1 MNKRL
6 KEGEYMKVR
15 VHELAKKYDIK
26 NKEFL
31 EILKKDIGITVTSH
45 LSNLDEDQVKK
56 IDDYFAKMNMLKV
69 ETVEPVK
76 VHKEKKDEKPIRKI
90 MDEDENDEGEGYS
103 QKNNKKSK
111 FQQSKN
117 KKNNITFE
125 EDGNN
130 HKNKSKKKKGRRT
143 DFVLKTVEATPD
155 VVEEDGI
162 KIIKFRGELTLGDF
176 AEKLGIN
183 SAEIIKKLFLKGQML
198 TINSPITLS
207 MAEDLAADYDVLV
220 EEEQEV
226 ELDFGEKFDLEIEDK
241 AADLKERPP
250 VITIMGHVD
259 HGKTSLLDAIRTTN
273 VVGGEAGGITQK
285 IGAYQVVKDGK
296 RITFIDTPG
305 HEAFTDMRARG
316 AQVTDIAILV
326 VAADDGVMPQTV
338 EAISHAKVAKVP
350 IIVAVNKIDKPES
363 NPMKVKQELM
373 EHGLVSAEWG
383 GDVEFVE
390 VSAKQKINLDGLL
403 DTILITAEILEL
415 KGNTKKRAKG
425 VVLESRLDPK
435 IGPIADILVQ
445 EGTLKIGDVIVAG
458 EVQGKVKAL
467 LNDKGER
474 VNNAAVS
481 QPVEVIGFNNV
492 PDAGDT
498 MYVIQNE
505 QHAKR
510 IVEEV
515 RKERKI
521 QETTKKTISLESLS
535 DQLKHEDLKELNL
548 ILRADS
554 KGSVDALR
562 DSLLKLSNDEVAV
575 NIIQAASGAITE
587 SDIKLAEAAGAI
599 IIGFNVRPTTKA
611 LKEAETN
618 KVEIRTSGIIY
629 HIIEDIE
636 KALAGMLDPEFKE
649 EYQGRIEIKKV
660 FKVSKVGNVAGCVV
674 IDGKVKSDSNIRILR
689 DNVVIYEGKLAS
701 LKRFKDDAKEV
712 VAGQECGLGV
722 ENFNDIK
729 EGDVVEAFEMV
740 EVKRTLK

>member
-1 MNKRL
+1 
-6 KEGEYMKVR
+6 MKVR
-15 VHELAKKYDIK
+15 VHELAKKYELK

-31 EILKKDIGITVTSH
+31 EILKKDIGVSVTSH

-76 VHKEKKDEKPIRKI
+76 MYKEKKEEKPIRKI
-90 MDEDENDEGEGYS
+90 IDEEDEVEEG

-111 FQQSKN
+111 IQQKTKKN
-117 KKNNITFE
+117 NNITFD
-125 EDGNN
+125 EDGNS

-176 AEKLGIN
+176 AEKLGVN
-183 SAEIIKKLFLKGQML
+183 SGEIIKKLFLKGQML
-198 TINSPITLS
+198 TINSPITLE
-207 MAEDLAADYDVLV
+207 MAEELAGEYDALV

-226 ELDFGEKFDLEIEDK
+226 ELDFGEKFALEIEDRE
-241 AADLKERPP
+241 ADLKERPP

-273 VVGGEAGGITQK
+273 VVEGEAGGITQK

-350 IIVAVNKIDKPES
+350 IIVAVNKIDKPEA

-373 EHGLVSAEWG
+373 EHGIVSVEWG

-390 VSAKQKINLDGLL
+390 VSAKKKINLDGLL

-415 KGNTKKRAKG
+415 KGNVKKRAKG

-474 VNNAAVS
+474 VNTAIVS

-575 NIIQAASGAITE
+575 NVIQAASGAITE

-740 EVKRTLK
+740 EIKRTLK

>member
-1 MNKRL
+1 MI
-6 KEGEYMKVR
+6 KEGDKMKVR
-15 VHELAKKYDIK
+15 VHELAKKYELK

-31 EILKKDIGITVTSH
+31 EILKKDIGVSVTSH

-76 VHKEKKDEKPIRKI
+76 MYKEKKEEKPIRKI
-90 MDEDENDEGEGYS
+90 IDEEDEVEEG

-111 FQQSKN
+111 IQQKTKKN
-117 KKNNITFE
+117 NNITFD
-125 EDGNN
+125 EDGNS

-176 AEKLGIN
+176 AEKLGVN
-183 SAEIIKKLFLKGQML
+183 SGEIIKKLFLKGQML
-198 TINSPITLS
+198 TINSPITLE
-207 MAEDLAADYDVLV
+207 MAEELAGEYDALV

-226 ELDFGEKFDLEIEDK
+226 ELDFGEKFALEIEDRE
-241 AADLKERPP
+241 ADLKERPP

-273 VVGGEAGGITQK
+273 VVEGEAGGITQK
-285 IGAYQVVKDGK
+285 IGAYQVEKDGK

-350 IIVAVNKIDKPES
+350 IIVAVNKIDKPEA

-373 EHGLVSAEWG
+373 EHGIVSVEWG

-390 VSAKQKINLDGLL
+390 VSAKKKINLDGLL

-415 KGNTKKRAKG
+415 KGNVKKRAKG

-474 VNNAAVS
+474 VNTAIVS

-740 EVKRTLK
+740 EIKRTLK

>member
-1 MNKRL
+1 
-6 KEGEYMKVR
+6 MKVR
-15 VHELAKKYDIK
+15 VHELAKKYELK

-31 EILKKDIGITVTSH
+31 EILKKDIGVSVTSH

-76 VHKEKKDEKPIRKI
+76 MYKEKKEEKPIRKI
-90 MDEDENDEGEGYS
+90 IDEEDEVEEG
-103 QKNNKKSK
+103 QKNNKKTK
-111 FQQSKN
+111 IQQKIKKN
-117 KKNNITFE
+117 NNITFD
-125 EDGNN
+125 EDGNS

-176 AEKLGIN
+176 AEKLGVN
-183 SAEIIKKLFLKGQML
+183 SGEIIKKLFLKGQML
-198 TINSPITLS
+198 TINSTITLE
-207 MAEDLAADYDVLV
+207 MAEELAGEYDALV

-226 ELDFGEKFDLEIEDK
+226 ELDFGEKFALEIEDRE
-241 AADLKERPP
+241 ADLKERPP

-273 VVGGEAGGITQK
+273 VVEGEAGGITQK

-350 IIVAVNKIDKPES
+350 IIVAVNKIDKPEA

-373 EHGLVSAEWG
+373 EHGIVSVEWG

-390 VSAKQKINLDGLL
+390 VSAKKKINLDGLL
-403 DTILITAEILEL
+403 DTILITSEILEL
-415 KGNTKKRAKG
+415 KGNVRKRAKG

-474 VNNAAVS
+474 VNTAIVS

-729 EGDVVEAFEMV
+729 DGDVVEAFEMI
-740 EVKRTLK
+740 EIKRTLK

>member
-1 MNKRL
+1 
-6 KEGEYMKVR
+6 MKVR
-15 VHELAKKYDIK
+15 VHELAKKYELK

-31 EILKKDIGITVTSH
+31 EILKKDIGVSVTSH

-76 VHKEKKDEKPIRKI
+76 MYKEKKEEKPIRKI
-90 MDEDENDEGEGYS
+90 IDEDEIEEG

-111 FQQSKN
+111 IQQKTKKN
-117 KKNNITFE
+117 NNITFD
-125 EDGNN
+125 EDGNS

-176 AEKLGIN
+176 AEKLGVN
-183 SAEIIKKLFLKGQML
+183 SGEIIKKLFLKGQML
-198 TINSPITLS
+198 TINSPITLE
-207 MAEDLAADYDVLV
+207 MAEELAGEYDALV

-226 ELDFGEKFDLEIEDK
+226 ELDFGEKFDLEIEDRE
-241 AADLKERPP
+241 ADLKERPP

-273 VVGGEAGGITQK
+273 VVEGEAGGITQK

-350 IIVAVNKIDKPES
+350 IIVAVNKIDKPEA

-373 EHGLVSAEWG
+373 EHGIVSVEWG

-390 VSAKQKINLDGLL
+390 VSAKKKINLDGLL
-403 DTILITAEILEL
+403 DTILITSEILEL
-415 KGNTKKRAKG
+415 KGNVKKRAKG

-435 IGPIADILVQ
+435 MGPIADILVQ

-474 VNNAAVS
+474 VNTAIVS

-611 LKEAETN
+611 LKEAEAS

-660 FKVSKVGNVAGCVV
+660 FKVSKVGNIAGCVV

-740 EVKRTLK
+740 EIKRTLK

>member
-1 MNKRL
+1 MI
-6 KEGEYMKVR
+6 KEGDKMKVR
-15 VHELAKKYDIK
+15 VHELAKKYELK

-31 EILKKDIGITVTSH
+31 EILKKDIGVSVTSH

-76 VHKEKKDEKPIRKI
+76 MYKEKKEEKPIRKI
-90 MDEDENDEGEGYS
+90 IDEEDEVEEG
-103 QKNNKKSK
+103 QKNNKKPK
-111 FQQSKN
+111 IQQKTKKN
-117 KKNNITFE
+117 NNITFD
-125 EDGNN
+125 EDGNS

-183 SAEIIKKLFLKGQML
+183 SGEIIKKLFLKGQML
-198 TINSPITLS
+198 TINSPITLE
-207 MAEDLAADYDVLV
+207 MAEELAGEYDALV

-226 ELDFGEKFDLEIEDK
+226 ELDFGEKFALEIEDRE
-241 AADLKERPP
+241 ADLKERPP

-273 VVGGEAGGITQK
+273 VVEGEAGGITQK

-350 IIVAVNKIDKPES
+350 IIVAVNKIDKPEA

-373 EHGLVSAEWG
+373 EHGIVSVEWG

-390 VSAKQKINLDGLL
+390 VSAKKKINLDGLL
-403 DTILITAEILEL
+403 DTILITSEILEL
-415 KGNTKKRAKG
+415 KGNVKKRAKG

-474 VNNAAVS
+474 VNTAIVS

-740 EVKRTLK
+740 EIKRTLK

>member
-1 MNKRL
+1 
-6 KEGEYMKVR
+6 MKVR
-15 VHELAKKYDIK
+15 VHELAKKYELK

-31 EILKKDIGITVTSH
+31 EILKKDIGVSVTSH

-76 VHKEKKDEKPIRKI
+76 MYKEKKEEKPIRKI
-90 MDEDENDEGEGYS
+90 IDEDEIEEG
-103 QKNNKKSK
+103 QKNNKKPK
-111 FQQSKN
+111 IQQKIKKN
-117 KKNNITFE
+117 NNITFD
-125 EDGNN
+125 EDGNS

-176 AEKLGIN
+176 AEKLGVN
-183 SAEIIKKLFLKGQML
+183 SGEIIKKLFLKGQML
-198 TINSPITLS
+198 TINSPITLE
-207 MAEDLAADYDVLV
+207 MAEELAGEYDALV

-226 ELDFGEKFDLEIEDK
+226 ELDFGEKFALEIEDRE
-241 AADLKERPP
+241 ADLKERPP

-273 VVGGEAGGITQK
+273 VVEGEAGGITQK

-350 IIVAVNKIDKPES
+350 IIVAVNKIDKPEA

-373 EHGLVSAEWG
+373 EHGIVSVEWG

-390 VSAKQKINLDGLL
+390 VSAKKKINLDGLL
-403 DTILITAEILEL
+403 DTILITSEILEL
-415 KGNTKKRAKG
+415 KGNVKKRAKG

-474 VNNAAVS
+474 VNTAIVS

-492 PDAGDT
+492 TDAGDT

-660 FKVSKVGNVAGCVV
+660 FKVSKIGNVAGCVV
-674 IDGKVKSDSNIRILR
+674 IDGKVKNDSNIRILR

-740 EVKRTLK
+740 EIKRTLK

>member
-1 MNKRL
+1 
-6 KEGEYMKVR
+6 MKVR
-15 VHELAKKYDIK
+15 VHELAKKYELK

-31 EILKKDIGITVTSH
+31 EILKKDIGVSVTSH

-76 VHKEKKDEKPIRKI
+76 MYKEKKEEKPIRKI
-90 MDEDENDEGEGYS
+90 IDEDEIEEG
-103 QKNNKKSK
+103 QKNNKKPK
-111 FQQSKN
+111 IQQKIKKN
-117 KKNNITFE
+117 NNITFD
-125 EDGNN
+125 EDGNS

-183 SAEIIKKLFLKGQML
+183 SGEIIKKLFLKGQML
-198 TINSPITLS
+198 TINSPITLE
-207 MAEDLAADYDVLV
+207 MAEELAGEYDALV

-226 ELDFGEKFDLEIEDK
+226 ELDFGEKFALEIEDRE
-241 AADLKERPP
+241 ADLKERPP

-273 VVGGEAGGITQK
+273 VVEGEAGGITQK

-350 IIVAVNKIDKPES
+350 IIVAVNKIDKPEA

-373 EHGLVSAEWG
+373 EHGIVSVEWG

-390 VSAKQKINLDGLL
+390 VSAKKKINLDGLL
-403 DTILITAEILEL
+403 DTILITSEILEL
-415 KGNTKKRAKG
+415 KGNVKKRAKG

-435 IGPIADILVQ
+435 MGPIADILVQ

-474 VNNAAVS
+474 VNTAIVS

-674 IDGKVKSDSNIRILR
+674 IDGKVKNDSNIRILR

-740 EVKRTLK
+740 EIKRTLK

>member
-1 MNKRL
+1 
-6 KEGEYMKVR
+6 MKVR
-15 VHELAKKYDIK
+15 VHELAKKYELK

-31 EILKKDIGITVTSH
+31 EILKKDIGVSVTSH

-76 VHKEKKDEKPIRKI
+76 MYKEKKEEKPIRKI
-90 MDEDENDEGEGYS
+90 IDEEDEVEEA
-103 QKNNKKSK
+103 QKNNKKPK
-111 FQQSKN
+111 IQQKIKKN
-117 KKNNITFE
+117 NNITFD
-125 EDGNN
+125 EDGNS

-176 AEKLGIN
+176 AEKLGVN
-183 SAEIIKKLFLKGQML
+183 SGEIIKKLFLKGQML
-198 TINSPITLS
+198 TINSPITLE
-207 MAEDLAADYDVLV
+207 MAEELAGEYDALV

-226 ELDFGEKFDLEIEDK
+226 ELDFGEKFALEIEDRE
-241 AADLKERPP
+241 ADLKERPP

-273 VVGGEAGGITQK
+273 VVEGEAGGITQK

-350 IIVAVNKIDKPES
+350 IIVAVNKIDKPEA

-373 EHGLVSAEWG
+373 EHGIVSVEWG

-390 VSAKQKINLDGLL
+390 VSAKKKINLDGLL
-403 DTILITAEILEL
+403 DTILITSEILEL
-415 KGNTKKRAKG
+415 KGNVKKRAKG

-474 VNNAAVS
+474 VNTAIVS

-740 EVKRTLK
+740 EIKRTLK

>member
-1 MNKRL
+1 MI
-6 KEGEYMKVR
+6 KEGDKMKVR
-15 VHELAKKYDIK
+15 VHELAKKYELK

-31 EILKKDIGITVTSH
+31 EILKKDIGVSVTSH

-76 VHKEKKDEKPIRKI
+76 MYKEKKEEKPIRKI
-90 MDEDENDEGEGYS
+90 IDEEDEVEEG
-103 QKNNKKSK
+103 QKNNKKTK
-111 FQQSKN
+111 IQQKIKKN
-117 KKNNITFE
+117 NNITFD
-125 EDGNN
+125 EDGNS

-176 AEKLGIN
+176 AEKLGVN
-183 SAEIIKKLFLKGQML
+183 SGEIIKKLFLKGQML
-198 TINSPITLS
+198 TINSPITLE
-207 MAEDLAADYDVLV
+207 MAEELAGEYDALV

-226 ELDFGEKFDLEIEDK
+226 ELDFGEKFALEIEDRE
-241 AADLKERPP
+241 ADLKERPP

-273 VVGGEAGGITQK
+273 VVEGEAGGITQK

-350 IIVAVNKIDKPES
+350 IIVAVNKIDKPEA

-373 EHGLVSAEWG
+373 EHGIVSVEWG

-390 VSAKQKINLDGLL
+390 VSAKKKINLDGLL
-403 DTILITAEILEL
+403 DTILITSEILEL
-415 KGNTKKRAKG
+415 KGNVRKRAKG

-474 VNNAAVS
+474 VENAIVS

-611 LKEAETN
+611 LKEAEAS

-740 EVKRTLK
+740 EIKRTLK

>member
-1 MNKRL
+1 
-6 KEGEYMKVR
+6 MKVR
-15 VHELAKKYDIK
+15 VHELAKKYELK

-31 EILKKDIGITVTSH
+31 EILKKDIGVSVTSH

-76 VHKEKKDEKPIRKI
+76 MYKEKKEEKPIRKI
-90 MDEDENDEGEGYS
+90 IDEEDEVEEG
-103 QKNNKKSK
+103 QKNNKKIK
-111 FQQSKN
+111 IQQKTKKN
-117 KKNNITFE
+117 NNITFD
-125 EDGNN
+125 EDGNS

-176 AEKLGIN
+176 AEKLGVN
-183 SAEIIKKLFLKGQML
+183 SGEIIKKLFLKGQML
-198 TINSPITLS
+198 TINSPITLE
-207 MAEDLAADYDVLV
+207 MAEELAGEYDALV

-226 ELDFGEKFDLEIEDK
+226 ELDFGEKFALEIEDRE
-241 AADLKERPP
+241 ADLKERPP

-273 VVGGEAGGITQK
+273 VVEGEAGGITQK

-350 IIVAVNKIDKPES
+350 IIVAVNKIDKPEA

-373 EHGLVSAEWG
+373 EHGIVSVEWG

-390 VSAKQKINLDGLL
+390 VSAKKKINLDGLL
-403 DTILITAEILEL
+403 DTILITSEILEL
-415 KGNTKKRAKG
+415 KGNVKKRAKG

-474 VNNAAVS
+474 VNTAIVS

-611 LKEAETN
+611 LKEAEAS

-729 EGDVVEAFEMV
+729 DGDVVEAFEMV
-740 EVKRTLK
+740 EIKRTLK

>member
-1 MNKRL
+1 
-6 KEGEYMKVR
+6 MKVR
-15 VHELAKKYDIK
+15 VHELAKKYELK

-31 EILKKDIGITVTSH
+31 EILKKDIGVSVTSH

-76 VHKEKKDEKPIRKI
+76 MYKEKKEEKPIRKI
-90 MDEDENDEGEGYS
+90 IDEDEIEEG
-103 QKNNKKSK
+103 QKNNKKPK
-111 FQQSKN
+111 IQQKIKKN
-117 KKNNITFE
+117 NNITFD
-125 EDGNN
+125 EDGNS

-176 AEKLGIN
+176 AEKLGVN
-183 SAEIIKKLFLKGQML
+183 SGEIIKKLFLKGQML
-198 TINSPITLS
+198 TINSPITLE
-207 MAEDLAADYDVLV
+207 MAEELAGEYDALV

-226 ELDFGEKFDLEIEDK
+226 ELDFGEKFDLEIEDRE
-241 AADLKERPP
+241 ADLKERPP

-273 VVGGEAGGITQK
+273 VVEGEAGGITQK

-350 IIVAVNKIDKPES
+350 IIVAVNKIDKPEA

-373 EHGLVSAEWG
+373 EHGIVSVEWG

-390 VSAKQKINLDGLL
+390 VSAKKKINLDGLL
-403 DTILITAEILEL
+403 DTILITSEILEL
-415 KGNTKKRAKG
+415 KGNVKKRAKG

-474 VNNAAVS
+474 VNTAIVS

-740 EVKRTLK
+740 EIKRTLK

>member
-1 MNKRL
+1 
-6 KEGEYMKVR
+6 MKVR
-15 VHELAKKYDIK
+15 VHELAKKYELK

-31 EILKKDIGITVTSH
+31 EILKKDIGVSVTSH

-76 VHKEKKDEKPIRKI
+76 MYKEKKEEKPIRKI
-90 MDEDENDEGEGYS
+90 IDEDEIEEG
-103 QKNNKKSK
+103 QKNNKKPK
-111 FQQSKN
+111 IQQKIKKN
-117 KKNNITFE
+117 NNITFD
-125 EDGNN
+125 EDGNS

-176 AEKLGIN
+176 AEKLGVN
-183 SAEIIKKLFLKGQML
+183 SGEIIKKLFLKGQML
-198 TINSPITLS
+198 TINSPITLE
-207 MAEDLAADYDVLV
+207 MAEELAGEYDALV

-226 ELDFGEKFDLEIEDK
+226 ELDFGEKFALEIEDRE
-241 AADLKERPP
+241 ADLKERPP

-273 VVGGEAGGITQK
+273 VVEGEAGGITQK

-350 IIVAVNKIDKPES
+350 IIVAVNKIDKPEA

-373 EHGLVSAEWG
+373 EHGIVSVEWG

-390 VSAKQKINLDGLL
+390 VSAKKKINLDGLL
-403 DTILITAEILEL
+403 DTILITSEILEL
-415 KGNTKKRAKG
+415 KGNVKKRAKG

-435 IGPIADILVQ
+435 MGPIADILVQ

-474 VNNAAVS
+474 VENAIVS

-740 EVKRTLK
+740 EIKRTLK

>member
-1 MNKRL
+1 
-6 KEGEYMKVR
+6 MKVR
-15 VHELAKKYDIK
+15 VHELAKKYELK

-31 EILKKDIGITVTSH
+31 EILKKDIGVSVTSH

-76 VHKEKKDEKPIRKI
+76 MYKEKKEEKPIRKI
-90 MDEDENDEGEGYS
+90 IDEEDEVEEG

-111 FQQSKN
+111 IQQKTKKN
-117 KKNNITFE
+117 NNITFD
-125 EDGNN
+125 EDGNS

-176 AEKLGIN
+176 AEKLGVN
-183 SAEIIKKLFLKGQML
+183 SGEIIKKLFLKGQML
-198 TINSPITLS
+198 TINSPITLE
-207 MAEDLAADYDVLV
+207 MAEELAGEYDALV

-226 ELDFGEKFDLEIEDK
+226 ELDFGEKFALEIEDRE
-241 AADLKERPP
+241 ADLKERPP

-273 VVGGEAGGITQK
+273 VVEGEAGGITQK

-350 IIVAVNKIDKPES
+350 IIVAVNKIDKPEA

-373 EHGLVSAEWG
+373 EHGIVSVEWG

-390 VSAKQKINLDGLL
+390 VSAKKKINLDGLL
-403 DTILITAEILEL
+403 DTILITSEILEL
-415 KGNTKKRAKG
+415 KGNVKKRAKG

-435 IGPIADILVQ
+435 MGPIADILVQ

-474 VNNAAVS
+474 VNTAIVS

-674 IDGKVKSDSNIRILR
+674 IDGKVKNDSNIRILR

-740 EVKRTLK
+740 EIKRTLK

>member
-1 MNKRL
+1 
-6 KEGEYMKVR
+6 MKVR
-15 VHELAKKYDIK
+15 VHELAKKYELK

-31 EILKKDIGITVTSH
+31 EILKKDIGVSVTSH

-76 VHKEKKDEKPIRKI
+76 MYKEKKEEKPIRKI
-90 MDEDENDEGEGYS
+90 IDEEDEVEEG

-111 FQQSKN
+111 IQQKTKKN
-117 KKNNITFE
+117 NNITFD
-125 EDGNN
+125 EDGNS

-176 AEKLGIN
+176 AEKLGVN
-183 SAEIIKKLFLKGQML
+183 SGEIIKKLFLKGQML
-198 TINSPITLS
+198 TINSPITLE
-207 MAEDLAADYDVLV
+207 MAEELAGEYDALV

-226 ELDFGEKFDLEIEDK
+226 ELDFGEKFALEIEDRE
-241 AADLKERPP
+241 ADLKERPP

-273 VVGGEAGGITQK
+273 VVEGEAGGITQK

-350 IIVAVNKIDKPES
+350 IIVAVNKIDKPEA

-373 EHGLVSAEWG
+373 EHGIVSVEWG

-390 VSAKQKINLDGLL
+390 VSAKKKINLDGLL
-403 DTILITAEILEL
+403 DTILITSEILEL
-415 KGNTKKRAKG
+415 KGNVKKRAKG

-474 VNNAAVS
+474 VNTAIVS

-660 FKVSKVGNVAGCVV
+660 FKVSKVGNIAGCVV
-674 IDGKVKSDSNIRILR
+674 IDGKVKNDSNIRILR

-729 EGDVVEAFEMV
+729 DGDVVEAFEMV
-740 EVKRTLK
+740 EIKRTLK

>member
-1 MNKRL
+1 
-6 KEGEYMKVR
+6 MKVR
-15 VHELAKKYDIK
+15 VHELAKKYELK

-31 EILKKDIGITVTSH
+31 EILKKDIGVSVTSH

-76 VHKEKKDEKPIRKI
+76 MYKEKKEEKPIRKI
-90 MDEDENDEGEGYS
+90 IDEEDEVEEG
-103 QKNNKKSK
+103 QKNNKKTK
-111 FQQSKN
+111 IQQKIKKN
-117 KKNNITFE
+117 NNITFD
-125 EDGNN
+125 EDGNS

-176 AEKLGIN
+176 AEKLGVN
-183 SAEIIKKLFLKGQML
+183 SGEIIKKLFLKGQML
-198 TINSPITLS
+198 TINSPITLE
-207 MAEDLAADYDVLV
+207 MAEELAGEYDALV

-226 ELDFGEKFDLEIEDK
+226 ELDFGEKFALEIEDRE
-241 AADLKERPP
+241 ADLKERPP

-273 VVGGEAGGITQK
+273 VVEGEAGGITQK

-350 IIVAVNKIDKPES
+350 IIVAVNKIDKPEA

-373 EHGLVSAEWG
+373 EHGIVSVEWG

-390 VSAKQKINLDGLL
+390 VSAKKKINLDGLL
-403 DTILITAEILEL
+403 DTILITSEILEL
-415 KGNTKKRAKG
+415 KGNVKKRAKG

-474 VNNAAVS
+474 VNTAIVS

-611 LKEAETN
+611 LKEAEAS

-674 IDGKVKSDSNIRILR
+674 IDGKVKNDSNIRILR

-740 EVKRTLK
+740 EIKRTLK

>member
-1 MNKRL
+1 
-6 KEGEYMKVR
+6 MKVR
-15 VHELAKKYDIK
+15 VHELAKKYELK

-31 EILKKDIGITVTSH
+31 EILKKDIGVSVTSH

-76 VHKEKKDEKPIRKI
+76 MYKEKKEEKPIRKI
-90 MDEDENDEGEGYS
+90 IDEDEIEEG
-103 QKNNKKSK
+103 QKNNKKPK
-111 FQQSKN
+111 IQQKIKKN
-117 KKNNITFE
+117 NNITFD
-125 EDGNN
+125 EDGNS

-176 AEKLGIN
+176 AEKLGVN
-183 SAEIIKKLFLKGQML
+183 SGEIIKKLFLKGQML
-198 TINSPITLS
+198 TINSPITLE
-207 MAEDLAADYDVLV
+207 MAEELAGEYDALV

-226 ELDFGEKFDLEIEDK
+226 ELDFGEKFALEIEDRE
-241 AADLKERPP
+241 ADLKERPP

-273 VVGGEAGGITQK
+273 VVEGEAGGITQK

-350 IIVAVNKIDKPES
+350 IIVAVNKIDKPEA

-373 EHGLVSAEWG
+373 EHGIVSVEWG

-390 VSAKQKINLDGLL
+390 VSAKKKINLDGLL
-403 DTILITAEILEL
+403 DTILITSEILEL
-415 KGNTKKRAKG
+415 KGNVKKRAKG

-474 VNNAAVS
+474 VNTAIVS

-660 FKVSKVGNVAGCVV
+660 FKVSKIGNVAGCVV

-740 EVKRTLK
+740 EIKRTLK

>member
-1 MNKRL
+1 
-6 KEGEYMKVR
+6 MKVR
-15 VHELAKKYDIK
+15 VHELAKKYELK

-31 EILKKDIGITVTSH
+31 EILKKDIGVSVTSH

-76 VHKEKKDEKPIRKI
+76 MYKEKKEEKPIRKI
-90 MDEDENDEGEGYS
+90 IDEDEIEEG
-103 QKNNKKSK
+103 QKNNKKPK
-111 FQQSKN
+111 IQQKIKKN
-117 KKNNITFE
+117 NNITFD
-125 EDGNN
+125 EDGNS

-176 AEKLGIN
+176 AEKLGVN
-183 SAEIIKKLFLKGQML
+183 SGEIIKKLFLKGQML
-198 TINSPITLS
+198 TINSPITLE
-207 MAEDLAADYDVLV
+207 MAEELAGEYDALV

-226 ELDFGEKFDLEIEDK
+226 ELDFGEKFALEIEDRE
-241 AADLKERPP
+241 ADLKERPP

-273 VVGGEAGGITQK
+273 VVEGEAGGITQK

-350 IIVAVNKIDKPES
+350 IIVAVNKIDKPEA

-373 EHGLVSAEWG
+373 EHGIVSVEWG

-390 VSAKQKINLDGLL
+390 VSAKKKINLDGLL
-403 DTILITAEILEL
+403 DTILITSEILEL
-415 KGNTKKRAKG
+415 KGNVKKRAKG

-474 VNNAAVS
+474 VNTAIVS

-521 QETTKKTISLESLS
+521 QETIKKTISLESLS

-674 IDGKVKSDSNIRILR
+674 IDGKVKNDSNIRILR

-740 EVKRTLK
+740 EIKRTLK

>member
-1 MNKRL
+1 
-6 KEGEYMKVR
+6 MKVR
-15 VHELAKKYDIK
+15 VHELAKKYELK

-31 EILKKDIGITVTSH
+31 EILKKDIGVSVTSH

-76 VHKEKKDEKPIRKI
+76 MYKEKKEEKPIRKI
-90 MDEDENDEGEGYS
+90 IDEEDEVEEG
-103 QKNNKKSK
+103 QKNNKKPK
-111 FQQSKN
+111 IQQKTKKN
-117 KKNNITFE
+117 NNITFD
-125 EDGNN
+125 EDGNS

-183 SAEIIKKLFLKGQML
+183 SGEIIKKLFLKGQML
-198 TINSPITLS
+198 TINSPITLE
-207 MAEDLAADYDVLV
+207 MAEELAGEYDALV

-226 ELDFGEKFDLEIEDK
+226 ELDFGEKFALEIEDRE
-241 AADLKERPP
+241 ADLKERPP

-273 VVGGEAGGITQK
+273 VVEGEAGGITQK

-350 IIVAVNKIDKPES
+350 IIVAVNKIDKPEA

-373 EHGLVSAEWG
+373 EHGIVSVEWG

-390 VSAKQKINLDGLL
+390 VSAKKKINLDGLL
-403 DTILITAEILEL
+403 DTILITSEILEL
-415 KGNTKKRAKG
+415 KGNVKKRAKG

-474 VNNAAVS
+474 VNTAIVS

-618 KVEIRTSGIIY
+618 RVEIRTSGIIY

-740 EVKRTLK
+740 EIKRTLK

>member
-1 MNKRL
+1 
-6 KEGEYMKVR
+6 MKVR
-15 VHELAKKYDIK
+15 VHELAKKYELK

-31 EILKKDIGITVTSH
+31 EILKKDIGVSVTSH

-76 VHKEKKDEKPIRKI
+76 MYKEKKEEKPIRKI
-90 MDEDENDEGEGYS
+90 IDEDEIEEG
-103 QKNNKKSK
+103 QKNNKKPK
-111 FQQSKN
+111 IQQKIKKN
-117 KKNNITFE
+117 NNITFD
-125 EDGNN
+125 EDGNS

-176 AEKLGIN
+176 AEKLGVN
-183 SAEIIKKLFLKGQML
+183 SGEIIKKLFLKGQML
-198 TINSPITLS
+198 TINSPITLE
-207 MAEDLAADYDVLV
+207 MAEELAGEYDALV

-226 ELDFGEKFDLEIEDK
+226 ELDFGEKFALEIEDRE
-241 AADLKERPP
+241 ADLKERPP

-273 VVGGEAGGITQK
+273 VVEGEAGGITQK

-350 IIVAVNKIDKPES
+350 IIVAVNKIDKPEA

-373 EHGLVSAEWG
+373 EHGIVSVEWG

-390 VSAKQKINLDGLL
+390 VSAKKKINLDGLL
-403 DTILITAEILEL
+403 DTILITSEILEL
-415 KGNTKKRAKG
+415 KGNVKKRAKG

-435 IGPIADILVQ
+435 MGPIADILVQ

-474 VNNAAVS
+474 VNTAIVS

-660 FKVSKVGNVAGCVV
+660 FKVSKIGNVAGCVV

-729 EGDVVEAFEMV
+729 DGDVVEAFEMV

>member
-1 MNKRL
+1 
-6 KEGEYMKVR
+6 MKVR
-15 VHELAKKYDIK
+15 VHELAKKYELK

-31 EILKKDIGITVTSH
+31 EILKKDIGVSVTSH

-69 ETVEPVK
+69 EIVEPVK
-76 VHKEKKDEKPIRKI
+76 MYKEKKEEKPIRKI
-90 MDEDENDEGEGYS
+90 IDEEDEVEEG
-103 QKNNKKSK
+103 QKNNKKPK
-111 FQQSKN
+111 LQQKTKKN
-117 KKNNITFE
+117 NNITFD
-125 EDGNN
+125 EDGNS

-176 AEKLGIN
+176 AEKLGVN
-183 SAEIIKKLFLKGQML
+183 SGEIIKKLFLKGQML
-198 TINSPITLS
+198 TINSTITLE
-207 MAEDLAADYDVLV
+207 MAEELAGEYDALV

-226 ELDFGEKFDLEIEDK
+226 ELDFGEKFALEIEDRE
-241 AADLKERPP
+241 ADLKERPP

-273 VVGGEAGGITQK
+273 VVEGEAGGITQK

-350 IIVAVNKIDKPES
+350 IIVAVNKIDKPEA

-373 EHGLVSAEWG
+373 EHGIVSVEWG

-390 VSAKQKINLDGLL
+390 VSAKKKINLDGLL
-403 DTILITAEILEL
+403 DTILITSEILEL
-415 KGNTKKRAKG
+415 KGNVKKRAKG

-474 VNNAAVS
+474 VNTAIVS

-674 IDGKVKSDSNIRILR
+674 IDGKVKNDSNIRILR

-740 EVKRTLK
+740 EIKRTLK

>member
-1 MNKRL
+1 
-6 KEGEYMKVR
+6 MKVR
-15 VHELAKKYDIK
+15 VHELAKKYELK

-31 EILKKDIGITVTSH
+31 EILKKDIGVSVTSH

-76 VHKEKKDEKPIRKI
+76 MYKEKKEEKPIRKI
-90 MDEDENDEGEGYS
+90 IDEEDEVEEG
-103 QKNNKKSK
+103 QKNNKKPK
-111 FQQSKN
+111 IQQKIKKN
-117 KKNNITFE
+117 NNITFD
-125 EDGNN
+125 EDGNS

-176 AEKLGIN
+176 AEKLGVN
-183 SAEIIKKLFLKGQML
+183 SGEIIKKLFLKGQML
-198 TINSPITLS
+198 TINSPITLE
-207 MAEDLAADYDVLV
+207 MAEELAGEYDALV

-226 ELDFGEKFDLEIEDK
+226 ELDFGEKFALEIEDRE
-241 AADLKERPP
+241 ADLKERPP

-273 VVGGEAGGITQK
+273 VVEGEAGGITQK

-350 IIVAVNKIDKPES
+350 IIVAVNKIDKPEA

-373 EHGLVSAEWG
+373 EHGIVSVEWG

-390 VSAKQKINLDGLL
+390 VSAKKKINLDGLL
-403 DTILITAEILEL
+403 DTILITSEILEL
-415 KGNTKKRAKG
+415 KGNVRKRAKG

-474 VNNAAVS
+474 VENAIVS

-674 IDGKVKSDSNIRILR
+674 IDGKVKNDSNIRILR

-740 EVKRTLK
+740 EIKRTLK

>member
-1 MNKRL
+1 
-6 KEGEYMKVR
+6 MKVR
-15 VHELAKKYDIK
+15 VHELAKKYELK

-31 EILKKDIGITVTSH
+31 EILKKDIGVSVTSH

-76 VHKEKKDEKPIRKI
+76 MYKEKKEEKPIRKI
-90 MDEDENDEGEGYS
+90 IDEEDEVEER
-103 QKNNKKSK
+103 QKNNKKPK
-111 FQQSKN
+111 IQQKTKKN
-117 KKNNITFE
+117 NNITFD
-125 EDGNN
+125 EDGNS

-176 AEKLGIN
+176 AEKLGVN
-183 SAEIIKKLFLKGQML
+183 SGEIIKKLFLKGQML
-198 TINSPITLS
+198 TINSPITLE
-207 MAEDLAADYDVLV
+207 MAEELAGEYDALV

-226 ELDFGEKFDLEIEDK
+226 ELDFGEKFALEIEDRE
-241 AADLKERPP
+241 ADLKERPP

-273 VVGGEAGGITQK
+273 VVEGEAGGITQK

-350 IIVAVNKIDKPES
+350 IIVAVNKIDKPEA

-373 EHGLVSAEWG
+373 EHGIVSVEWG

-390 VSAKQKINLDGLL
+390 VSAKKKINLDGLL
-403 DTILITAEILEL
+403 DTILITSEILEL
-415 KGNTKKRAKG
+415 KGNVKKRAKG

-474 VNNAAVS
+474 VNTAIVS

-729 EGDVVEAFEMV
+729 DGDVVEAFEMV
-740 EVKRTLK
+740 EIKRTLK

>member
-1 MNKRL
+1 
-6 KEGEYMKVR
+6 MKVR
-15 VHELAKKYDIK
+15 VHELAKKYELK

-31 EILKKDIGITVTSH
+31 EILKKDIGVSVTSH

-76 VHKEKKDEKPIRKI
+76 MYKEKKEEKPIRKI
-90 MDEDENDEGEGYS
+90 IDEDEVEEG

-111 FQQSKN
+111 IQQKTKKN
-117 KKNNITFE
+117 NNITFD
-125 EDGNN
+125 EDGNS

-176 AEKLGIN
+176 AEKLGVN
-183 SAEIIKKLFLKGQML
+183 SGEIIKKLFLKGQML
-198 TINSPITLS
+198 TINSPITLE
-207 MAEDLAADYDVLV
+207 MAEELAGEYDALV

-226 ELDFGEKFDLEIEDK
+226 ELDFGEKFALEIEDRE
-241 AADLKERPP
+241 ADLKERPP

-273 VVGGEAGGITQK
+273 VVEGEAGGITQK

-350 IIVAVNKIDKPES
+350 IIVAVNKIDKPEA

-373 EHGLVSAEWG
+373 EHGIVSVEWG

-390 VSAKQKINLDGLL
+390 VSAKKKINLDGLL
-403 DTILITAEILEL
+403 DTILITSEILEL
-415 KGNTKKRAKG
+415 KGNVKKRAKG

-474 VNNAAVS
+474 VNTAIVS

-740 EVKRTLK
+740 EIKRTLK

>member
-1 MNKRL
+1 MI
-6 KEGEYMKVR
+6 KEGDKMKVR
-15 VHELAKKYDIK
+15 VHELAKKYELK

-31 EILKKDIGITVTSH
+31 EILKKDIGVSVTSH

-76 VHKEKKDEKPIRKI
+76 MYKEKKEEKPIRKI
-90 MDEDENDEGEGYS
+90 IDEEDEVEEG

-111 FQQSKN
+111 IQQKTKKN
-117 KKNNITFE
+117 NNITFD
-125 EDGNN
+125 EDGNS

-176 AEKLGIN
+176 AEKLGVN
-183 SAEIIKKLFLKGQML
+183 SGEIIKKLFLKGQML
-198 TINSPITLS
+198 TINSPITLE
-207 MAEDLAADYDVLV
+207 MAEELAGEYDALV

-226 ELDFGEKFDLEIEDK
+226 ELDFGEKFALEIEDRE
-241 AADLKERPP
+241 ADLKERPP

-273 VVGGEAGGITQK
+273 VVEGEAGGITQK
-285 IGAYQVVKDGK
+285 IGAYQVEKDGK

-350 IIVAVNKIDKPES
+350 IIVAVNKIDKPEA

-373 EHGLVSAEWG
+373 EHGIVSVEWG

-390 VSAKQKINLDGLL
+390 VSAKKKINLDGLL

-415 KGNTKKRAKG
+415 KGNVKKRAKG

-474 VNNAAVS
+474 VNTAIVS

-575 NIIQAASGAITE
+575 NVIQAASGAITE

-740 EVKRTLK
+740 EIKRTLK

>member
-1 MNKRL
+1 
-6 KEGEYMKVR
+6 MKVR
-15 VHELAKKYDIK
+15 VHELAKKYELK

-31 EILKKDIGITVTSH
+31 EILKKDIGVSVTSH

-76 VHKEKKDEKPIRKI
+76 MYKEKKEEKPIRKI
-90 MDEDENDEGEGYS
+90 IDEEDEVEEG

-111 FQQSKN
+111 IQQKTKKN
-117 KKNNITFE
+117 NNITFD
-125 EDGNN
+125 EDGNS

-176 AEKLGIN
+176 AEKLGVN
-183 SAEIIKKLFLKGQML
+183 SGEIIKKLFLKGQML
-198 TINSPITLS
+198 TINSPITLE
-207 MAEDLAADYDVLV
+207 MAEELAGEYDALV

-226 ELDFGEKFDLEIEDK
+226 ELDFGEKFALEIEDRE
-241 AADLKERPP
+241 ADLKERPP

-273 VVGGEAGGITQK
+273 VVEGEAGGITQK

-350 IIVAVNKIDKPES
+350 IIVAVNKIDKPEA

-373 EHGLVSAEWG
+373 EHGIVSVEWG

-390 VSAKQKINLDGLL
+390 VSAKKKINLDGLL
-403 DTILITAEILEL
+403 DTILITSEILEL
-415 KGNTKKRAKG
+415 KGNVKKRAKG

-474 VNNAAVS
+474 VNNAIVS

-740 EVKRTLK
+740 EIKRTLK

>member
-1 MNKRL
+1 
-6 KEGEYMKVR
+6 MKVR
-15 VHELAKKYDIK
+15 VHELAKKYELK

-31 EILKKDIGITVTSH
+31 EILKKDIGVSVTSH

-76 VHKEKKDEKPIRKI
+76 MYKEKKEEKPIRKI
-90 MDEDENDEGEGYS
+90 IDEDEIEEG
-103 QKNNKKSK
+103 QKNNKKPK
-111 FQQSKN
+111 IQQKIKKN
-117 KKNNITFE
+117 NNITFD
-125 EDGNN
+125 EDGNS

-176 AEKLGIN
+176 AEKLGVN
-183 SAEIIKKLFLKGQML
+183 SGEIIKKLFLKGQML
-198 TINSPITLS
+198 TINSPITLE
-207 MAEDLAADYDVLV
+207 MAEELAGEYDALV

-226 ELDFGEKFDLEIEDK
+226 ELDFGEKFDLEIEDRE
-241 AADLKERPP
+241 ADLKERPP

-273 VVGGEAGGITQK
+273 VVEGEAGGITQK

-350 IIVAVNKIDKPES
+350 IIVAVNKIDKPEA

-373 EHGLVSAEWG
+373 EHGIVSVEWG

-390 VSAKQKINLDGLL
+390 VSAKKKINLDGLL
-403 DTILITAEILEL
+403 DTILITSEILEL
-415 KGNTKKRAKG
+415 KGNVKKRAKG

-435 IGPIADILVQ
+435 MGPIADILVQ

-474 VNNAAVS
+474 VNTAIVS

-740 EVKRTLK
+740 EIKRTLK